1 MKKIFS
7 KLILPIMALGLFAA
21 CDDVP
26 SPYYVLNPE
35 DAEYEL
41 QGEGTADSPYTVG
54 DALFIINSGTY
65 TSSPVFVEGIIT
77 QIDGIDTGYG
87 NATYYIASESDIN
100 EDGSVKQQLEVYR
113 GYYLNGDRFTSED
126 QLKVGDHVIVYGQIT
141 LYGSTPEVTQGSMLY
156 EHNGEYAPNPVSDV
170 EPAGKGTKDDP
181 FNVAAAQQLCSQLGP
196 DVQSGNVYVK
206 GIVVSVKEQY
216 STQFGNATFYISDD
230 GTASGQFYVFRALY
244 LGNQKYTSGELPKEG
259 DEVVIYG
266 KLINYKGNTP
276 ETVQNEAFLYS
287 LNGKSEGGD
296 EPGPSGEP
304 SGDGTLQNPYNS
316 VAANNLANSLAADE
330 KSDIVYIKGKVAS
343 IKENYDNQWGNA
355 TFYISDDGTTSGQ
368 LYVFQAFYLG
378 NQKYTSGDLLKVG
391 DDVVI
396 CGKLTNYRG
405 NTPET
410 LKGETYLYSLNG
422 KTAGGDEPG
431 PSGEAKGD
439 GSLQNPYN
447 SVAANQVCAA
457 MSADEK
463 TGEVYV
469 KGKIVSIS
477 QNYDYNNKQFGNI
490 TCYISD
496 NGQSTDQFCIWRA
509 LYFNNEKYTE
519 GTLPKVGDE
528 VIFYG
533 KLTNYRGN
541 TPETVQNEAYLYSL
555 NGQTSG
561 EGGGDDPA
569 PQPSEGE
576 GSGTASSPYNVVA
589 AQSVFNTSGAAT
601 NAYVIG
607 YAVGY
612 VDGNGLNEGTATFDI
627 PSANE
632 TEILIADSP
641 NETDWTKCLP
651 VQLPKGAVREGLD
664 LYANKALFH
673 QQVLLYGSIEKYF
686 GVAGLKSTS
695 YGKWSGGEVG
705 TAPAKRRR

>member
-54 DALFIINSGTY
+54 DALSIINAGTY

-156 EHNGEYAPNPVSDV
+156 EHNGEYSDNPESDV
-170 EPAGKGTKDDP
+170 DPAGSGTWEDP
-181 FNVAAAQQLCSQLGP
+181 YNVAAAKNLISTGTYTDQK
-196 DVQSGNVYVK
+196 VFVK
-206 GIVVSVKEQY
+206 GIVSKINDID
-216 STQFGNATFYISDD
+216 TGNFGNATYFISDD
-230 GTASGQFYVFRALY
+230 GTTAGQLEVYRGY
-244 LGNQKYTSGELPKEG
+244 SLGGEKFKSQEELKVG
-259 DEVVIYG
+259 DEVIVYG
-266 KLINYKGNTP
+266 VLT
-276 ETVQNEAFLYS
+276 LYGS
-287 LNGKSEGGD
+287 TQEITQGSSIVYLNGQEAKPD

-304 SGDGTLQNPYNS
+304 SGDGTKENPYNS
-316 VAANNLANSLAADE
+316 AAANNLANSLADNAQ
-330 KSDIVYIKGKVAS
+330 SDNVYIKGKVVS
-343 IKENYDNQWGNA
+343 IKEQYGTQFGNA
-355 TFYISDDGTTSGQ
+355 TFYISADGTTTDQ
-368 LYVFQAFYLG
+368 FYVYRALYLG
-378 NQKYTSGDLLKVG
+378 NERYSSGDLLNVG
-391 DDVVI
+391 DEVVI
-396 CGKLTNYRG
+396 YGKVTKYVSNYG
-405 NTPET
+405 TTLET
-410 LKGETYLYSLNG
+410 VQNEAYLYSLNG

-431 PSGEAKGD
+431 PAGDPTGD
-439 GSLQNPYN
+439 GTLQNPYN
-447 SVAANQVCAA
+447 SVAANQVCEAL
-457 MSADEK
+457 SADGK
-463 TGEVYV
+463 TGDVYV
-469 KGKIVSIS
+469 KGKVVSIKE
-477 QNYDYNNKQFGNI
+477 QFGTQFGNA
-490 TCYISD
+490 TFYISD
-496 NGQSTDQFCIWRA
+496 DGTSAGQFYVFRC
-509 LYFNNEKYTE
+509 LYLGNEKYTS
-519 GTLPKVGDE
+519 GTLLNVGDE
-528 VIFYG
+528 VVIHG

-541 TPETVQNEAYLYSL
+541 TPESVQNEAYLYSL

-576 GSGTASSPYNVVA
+576 GSGTASSPYNVAA
-589 AQSVFNTSGAAT
+589 AQSVYNTAGGAT
-601 NAYVIG
+601 SAYVKG

-612 VDGNGLNEGTATFDI
+612 VDGNGLNEGTATFAV

-651 VQLPKGAVREGLD
+651 VQLPKGAVRDGLD
-664 LYANKALFH
+664 LYTNPTLLG
-673 QQVLLYGSIEKYF
+673 QSVVLYGSIEKYF